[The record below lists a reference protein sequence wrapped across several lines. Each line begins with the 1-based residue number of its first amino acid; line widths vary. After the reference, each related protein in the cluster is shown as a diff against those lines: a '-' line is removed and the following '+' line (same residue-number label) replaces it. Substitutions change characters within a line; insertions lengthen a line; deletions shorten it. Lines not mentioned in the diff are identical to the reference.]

1 MNNPN
6 TDTDTD
12 NNTNEQEQELKQK
25 TYHFKNSSAYM
36 MASFH
41 DDEDKVWV
49 WFSFIAEKKEK
60 LPVIYRKEQ
69 FPDLLKRGK
78 WVLTSTNTNF

>member
-1 MNNPN
+1 M
-6 TDTDTD
+6 TS
-12 NNTNEQEQELKQK
+12 EQEQK

-41 DDEDKVWV
+41 DDEDKFWV
-49 WFSFIAEKKEK
+49 WFSFFPESS
-60 LPVIYRKEQ
+60 PVIYPKKS

-78 WVLTSTNTNF
+78 WVLTYEYQYYDSLKLK

>member
-1 MNNPN
+1 MISS
-6 TDTDTD
+6 
-12 NNTNEQEQELKQK
+12 EQEQEREQKQK

-41 DDEDKVWV
+41 DDENKVWV
-49 WFSFIAEKKEK
+49 WFSFLVKKKETS
-60 LPVIYRKEQ
+60 PVIYHRDQ

-78 WVLTSTNTNF
+78 WVLTNTTEIIQ